1 MLWTRRC
8 ASVAGL
14 VCLAVTLPALF
25 ADARTLSE
33 SPRADVLDAARAEAL
48 RDAGENDRLSG
59 AASPTIS
66 SPTDAIPAAKAKK
79 RPKKKCRKGYK
90 LVKVKVKR
98 KRRGK
103 IVTVKVKKCRKV
115 KKAKPPPPRP
125 PLPQGDF
132 TGDLVTTVRY
142 RSVCGGQ
149 PLGEQT
155 TRIPSR
161 VTVRPPLRPN
171 PNDLQAPGQENNPIN
186 LILGQTSV
194 GGTIAPGSINLASAA
209 RFRFTSINS
218 LILPYW
224 NLTLNGAALA
234 GTLAQ
239 DHREEAAAFNL
250 LAAHVELAPCF
261 PQFGTFVNQLAIAEG
276 ATLTGTITPQT
287 IQLRITGNTIDTFH
301 PFTAEITATRTG

>member
-14 VCLAVTLPALF
+14 VTLAVTLPALL

-33 SPRADVLDAARAEAL
+33 SPRADLLGTARAEAL

-59 AASPTIS
+59 AASATIS
-66 SPTDAIPAAKAKK
+66 SPTDAIPAVKAKK
-79 RPKKKCRKGYK
+79 RPKKRCRKGYK
-90 LVKVKVKR
+90 LLTVKVKR

-103 IVTVKVKKCRKV
+103 IVMVKVKKCRKV
-115 KKAKPPPPRP
+115 KKKAKPPPPP
-125 PLPQGDF
+125 PPPPQGDF

-142 RSVCGGQ
+142 LSVCGGQ
-149 PLGEQT
+149 LLGEQT

-171 PNDLQAPGQENNPIN
+171 PNDLQAPGQENNLIN

-209 RFRFTSINS
+209 RFRFTYINS
-218 LILPYW
+218 
-224 NLTLNGAALA
+224 
-234 GTLAQ
+234 
-239 DHREEAAAFNL
+239 RS
-250 LAAHVELAPCF
+250 F
-261 PQFGTFVNQLAIAEG
+261 P
-276 ATLTGTITPQT
+276 TGTSP
-287 IQLRITGNTIDTFH
+287 
-301 PFTAEITATRTG
+301 

>member
-1 MLWTRRC
+1 
-8 ASVAGL
+8 VAGL
-14 VCLAVTLPALF
+14 VTLAVTLPALL

-33 SPRADVLDAARAEAL
+33 SPRADVPGAARAAAL
-48 RDAGENDRLSG
+48 RNAGATDRLSG
-59 AASPTIS
+59 AASARIS
-66 SPTDAIPAAKAKK
+66 SPTDAIPAVKAKK

-90 LVKVKVKR
+90 LVTVKVKR

-103 IVTVKVKKCRKV
+103 IVRVKVKKCRKV
-115 KKAKPPPPRP
+115 KKKATPPPRP
-125 PLPQGDF
+125 PLPPQGDF

-142 RSVCGGQ
+142 LSVCSGQ
-149 PLGEQT
+149 QLSQQT

-194 GGTIAPGSINLASAA
+194 GGTIAPGSINLSSAA

-224 NLTLNGAALA
+224 NLTLNGAALT